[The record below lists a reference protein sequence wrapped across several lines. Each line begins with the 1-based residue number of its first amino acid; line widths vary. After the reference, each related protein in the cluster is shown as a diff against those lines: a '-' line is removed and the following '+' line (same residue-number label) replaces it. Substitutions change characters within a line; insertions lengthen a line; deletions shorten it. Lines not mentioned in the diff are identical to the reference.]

1 LTKRRPTAPA
11 SSGPRIALA
20 LAGGGPL
27 GAVHEIGALC
37 ALEEALPGLDF
48 TALNAYVGVSAGA
61 FIAAGLAN
69 GMTPRQMCS
78 AFIDGDGGTD
88 DLIDPRLFT
97 RPAWAEYR
105 RRLRRLPLLLGRLGW
120 QVLGGEL
127 ALVNALGQLGGA
139 LPTGL
144 FDNRVMQAQLERVF
158 SAPGRHDDFRKL
170 SRSLV
175 VVATDLDTGEAA
187 PFGLPGWDDTPI
199 SRAVIASAALPGL
212 YPPVAIGGRHY
223 VDGALKKTM
232 HASVLLDQGQELLI
246 CLSPLVPFEASTR
259 PTSWANV
266 ALPPDST
273 PSGDGRPKSSAWG
286 RSHDS
291 RIPHLAAEGL
301 PAVLSQTFRT
311 LIHSRLELGM
321 RGYAATHPECDI
333 VLLEPDRHDPALYR
347 AGTFGYARRRE
358 FAEHAYQQTRR
369 LLRNRCAQ
377 WAPVFAAHGVPLDLD
392 TLFRERSLLSKLAL
406 RRSGSDLAERTH
418 QVLDQLEAR
427 IRAMEPSLLDRR
439 SYPR

>member
-1 LTKRRPTAPA
+1 
-11 SSGPRIALA
+11 
-20 LAGGGPL
+20 
-27 GAVHEIGALC
+27 
-37 ALEEALPGLDF
+37 
-48 TALNAYVGVSAGA
+48 
-61 FIAAGLAN
+61 
-69 GMTPRQMCS
+69 
-78 AFIDGDGGTD
+78 
-88 DLIDPRLFT
+88 
-97 RPAWAEYR
+97 
-105 RRLRRLPLLLGRLGW
+105 LRRLPLLLGRLGS

-144 FDNRVMQAQLERVF
+144 FDNRAMQAQLERVF
-158 SAPGRHDDFRKL
+158 SAPGRHDDFREL
-170 SRSLV
+170 RRSLV

-232 HASVLLDQGQELLI
+232 HASVLLDQGQDLLI
-246 CLSPLVPFEASTR
+246 CLNPLVPFEASTR
-259 PTSWANV
+259 PT
-266 ALPPDST
+266 PH
-273 PSGDGRPKSSAWG
+273 G
-286 RSHDS
+286 S

-301 PAVLSQTFRT
+301 PAVMSQTFRT

-321 RGYAATHPECDI
+321 RGYAMTHAECDI

-369 LLRNRCAQ
+369 LLRKRCAE
-377 WAPVFAAHGVPLDLD
+377 WAPVFAEHGVPLDLD
-392 TLFRERSLLSKLAL
+392 SLFRERSLLSKLAL
-406 RRSGSDLAERTH
+406 RRSGNDLAERTH

-427 IRAMEPSLLDRR
+427 IRAMEPSLVDRR

>member
-1 LTKRRPTAPA
+1 LASRHSPA
-11 SSGPRIALA
+11 IARSAPRIALA

-69 GMTPRQMCS
+69 GMTPRQMCA
-78 AFIDGDGGTD
+78 AFIDGGGTD
-88 DLIDPRLFT
+88 DLIDPSLFT
-97 RPAWAEYR
+97 RPAWREYQ
-105 RRLRRLPLLLGRLGW
+105 RRLRRVPALLGRLGW
-120 QVLGGEL
+120 QLLGGEL
-127 ALVNALGQLGGA
+127 PLVNALAELGGA

-144 FDNRVMQAQLERVF
+144 FDNQAMQAHLQQVF
-158 SAPGRHDDFRKL
+158 SAPGRHDDFRRL
-170 SRSLV
+170 RRPLV

-232 HASVLLDQGQELLI
+232 HASVLLDQGQDLLI
-246 CLSPLVPFEASTR
+246 CLNPLVPFDASMRLAEPAEGDRRGPR
-259 PTSWANV
+259 PTSHE
-266 ALPPDST
+266 
-273 PSGDGRPKSSAWG
+273 G
-286 RSHDS
+286 
-291 RIPHLAAEGL
+291 RIPHLAAAGL
-301 PAVLSQTFRT
+301 PAVMSQTFRT

-333 VLLEPDRHDPALYR
+333 VLLEPDHHDPALYR
-347 AGTFGYARRRE
+347 AGTFSYSRRRE
-358 FAEHAYQQTRR
+358 LAEHAYQQTRR
-369 LLRNRCAQ
+369 LLRARCAEL
-377 WAPVFAAHGVPLDLD
+377 APVFAGHGVALDLD
-392 TLFRERSLLSKLAL
+392 LLFRERRLLPRLAL
-406 RRSGSDLAERTH
+406 RRSGNDLAERTH
-418 QVLDQLEAR
+418 QVLDQLESR
-427 IRAMEPSLLDRR
+427 LRALEPALVDRR
-439 SYPR
+439 AYPR

>member
-1 LTKRRPTAPA
+1 MVSSRKTSAP
-11 SSGPRIALA
+11 SSAPRIALA

-69 GMTPRQMCS
+69 GMTPRQMCA

-97 RPAWAEYR
+97 RPAWNEYR
-105 RRLRRLPLLLGRLGW
+105 RRLRRLPVLLGRLGW
-120 QVLGGEL
+120 QLLRGDL
-127 ALVNALGQLGGA
+127 PLVNALGQLGGA

-144 FDNRVMQAQLERVF
+144 FDNGAMQAQLQRVF

-170 SRSLV
+170 RRPLV

-187 PFGLPGWDDTPI
+187 PFGQPGWDDTPI

-232 HASVLLDQGQELLI
+232 HASVLLDQGQDLLI
-246 CLSPLVPFEASTR
+246 CLNPLVPFDASLRLPQPAEGDRHGPR
-259 PTSWANV
+259 PTSH
-266 ALPPDST
+266 
-273 PSGDGRPKSSAWG
+273 DG
-286 RSHDS
+286 

-301 PAVLSQTFRT
+301 PAVMSQTFRT

-333 VLLEPDRHDPALYR
+333 VLLEPDHHDPALYR

-358 FAEHAYQQTRR
+358 LAEHAYQQTRR
-369 LLRNRCAQ
+369 LLRTRCAEL
-377 WAPVFAAHGVPLDLD
+377 APVFAEHGVPLDLD
-392 TLFRERSLLSKLAL
+392 TLFRERSLLPKLAL
-406 RRSGSDLAERTH
+406 RRSGNHLAERTH
-418 QVLDQLEAR
+418 PVLDQLEAR
-427 IRAMEPSLLDRR
+427 LRALDPSLVERR

>member
-1 LTKRRPTAPA
+1 MTGRAP
-11 SSGPRIALA
+11 SGARIALA

-37 ALEEALPGLDF
+37 ALEEVLPGLDF

-78 AFIDGDGGTD
+78 AFIDGDGGAD

-97 RPAWAEYR
+97 RPAWNEYR
-105 RRLRRLPLLLGRLGW
+105 RRLRRLPPLLGRLGW

-127 ALVNALGQLGGA
+127 PLVNALGQLGGA

-144 FDNRVMQAQLERVF
+144 FDNHAMQAQLERVF
-158 SAPGRHDDFRKL
+158 SAPGRHDDFRQL
-170 SRSLV
+170 HRSLV

-232 HASVLLDQGQELLI
+232 HASVLLDRGQDLLI
-246 CLSPLVPFEASTR
+246 CLNPLVPFDAGLKTAG
-259 PTSWANV
+259 T
-266 ALPPDST
+266 D
-273 PSGDGRPKSSAWG
+273 
-286 RSHDS
+286 

-301 PAVLSQTFRT
+301 PAVMSQTFRT

-321 RGYAATHPECDI
+321 RGYAATHPQCDI

-358 FAEHAYQQTRR
+358 LAEHAYQQTRR
-369 LLRNRCAQ
+369 LLRSRCAE
-377 WAPVFAAHGVPLDLD
+377 WAPVFAEHGVPLDLD
-392 TLFRERSLLSKLAL
+392 TLFRERSLLTKLAL
-406 RRSGSDLAERTH
+406 RRSGNDLAERAH

-427 IRAMEPSLLDRR
+427 IRAMNPSLVERR
-439 SYPR
+439 RYPR